1 MHTAGLRAGQENR
14 PAAWLLRKKTATRT
28 IRKEYIVTCSTDF
41 ARTGSGGE
49 KKEGG
54 KMGEKLNLRQA
65 SYEGLQNVKRVEKIT
80 SPKYDRLA
88 EEANKR
94 IRKNQLKQAKAYAE
108 AGMYFCKK

>member
-1 MHTAGLRAGQENR
+1 
-14 PAAWLLRKKTATRT
+14 
-28 IRKEYIVTCSTDF
+28 
-41 ARTGSGGE
+41 
-49 KKEGG
+49 
-54 KMGEKLNLRQA
+54 MGEKLNLRQA

-108 AGMYFCKK
+108 AGMYFCKKLPSMQWNAAWRVVFYINDRKPRLLKSVSLAIHLSPDTVFSARAVL

>member
-1 MHTAGLRAGQENR
+1 M
-14 PAAWLLRKKTATRT
+14 AAEKKNSDPYDTERIYRKKT
-28 IRKEYIVTCSTDF
+28 
-41 ARTGSGGE
+41 
-49 KKEGG
+49 KEGG

-65 SYEGLQNVKRVEKIT
+65 SYKGLQNVKRVEKIT
-80 SPKYDRLA
+80 SPEYDRLA

>member
-1 MHTAGLRAGQENR
+1 
-14 PAAWLLRKKTATRT
+14 
-28 IRKEYIVTCSTDF
+28 
-41 ARTGSGGE
+41 
-49 KKEGG
+49 
-54 KMGEKLNLRQA
+54 MGEKLNVRQA

-80 SPKYDRLA
+80 SPEYDRLA

>member
-1 MHTAGLRAGQENR
+1 MAAEKKKQQPVRYGKNIPLPVPQTLREQATAVE
-14 PAAWLLRKKTATRT
+14 KT
-28 IRKEYIVTCSTDF
+28 
-41 ARTGSGGE
+41 
-49 KKEGG
+49 KEGG

-65 SYEGLQNVKRVEKIT
+65 SYKGLQNVKRVEKIT